1 MDEGS
6 EPSQVVAAGTM
17 LDPDVLTL
25 GFARRFATYKRAN
38 LVLRDAERLEA
49 LLLDTSRPVQLV
61 FAGKA
66 HPADEPGQAVLA
78 DVYRHALDPRFG
90 GRIAFV
96 EDYEINVARDLFSGV
111 DVWLNNPRPP
121 MEASGTSG
129 QKAALNGVPQCS
141 TLDGWWAEG
150 FTRLNG
156 WAINESAGV
165 IMEGDPAAR
174 DEADAQSLY
183 DIIESEIAPLYY
195 RRDVDG
201 IPRGWIRVM
210 KHAVRTGGSHF
221 TARRMLK
228 EYVERFY
235 VPAAEAARAAAATPS
250 ETEVVAG

>member
-6 EPSQVVAAGTM
+6 EPSQVVAAGTL
-17 LDPDVLTL
+17 LDPDVLTF
-25 GFARRFATYKRAN
+25 GFARRFATYKRAS
-38 LVLRDAERLEA
+38 LILGDIERLER
-49 LLLDTSRPVQLV
+49 LLLDSARPVQLV

-78 DVYRHALDPRFG
+78 EVYRRAQDPRFG

-96 EDYEINVARDLFSGV
+96 EDYEMNVARDLFSGV

-150 FTRLNG
+150 FSRLNG
-156 WAINESAGV
+156 WAINESAG
-165 IMEGDPAAR
+165 ILLEGDPAAR
-174 DEADAQSLY
+174 DAGDAASLY
-183 DIIESEIAPLYY
+183 DVIEREIAPLYY

-201 IPRGWIRVM
+201 IPRGWVRVM
-210 KHAVRTGGSHF
+210 KHAIRAGGANF
-221 TARRMLK
+221 TARRMVK

-235 VPAAEAARAAAATPS
+235 VPAARTPAPAV
-250 ETEVVAG
+250 EEPA